1 MLLTYACLA
10 FLLLLVLTAQP
21 AAAHPLGNFS
31 VNHQTR
37 VKISKDRVELLYIL
51 DQAEIP
57 TAQERNLP
65 HAEVTARKQAEV
77 RRNLYLIVNGQR
89 RALHAA
95 ADPKLSFPPGAGGL
109 PITRL
114 ELPLVARVAQPRFVE
129 VRDLTFE
136 GRIGWVD
143 LVSERGRG
151 TAVRTYVSPLD
162 PTNRLRTYR
171 GITLKGV
178 PDQRAGQFRVKPG
191 RGTLATP
198 SAPAAE
204 VGNQSG
210 GGNDSAASHDGGGSR
225 GDAFTQLFE
234 DAANGEGLFVVL
246 LLAAFAWGALH
257 AISPGHGKAMVAAYL
272 IGTRGTAKHAV
283 ALGAIVTVT
292 HTIGVFALGLVTLF
306 LSQYILP
313 EDLYPWLNLAS
324 GLLIVAVGLGVLRSR
339 LRWRNQQLA
348 GHEHEGGQHHHENS
362 HEHHHHHEHA
372 HSHGGGHHDHHVPE
386 TTWKGLTGLGVSAG
400 IIPCPTALVVLLAAI
415 TQQEIALGLLLI
427 VVFSIG
433 LATTLTGIGLGVVY
447 AKRLATRFSSRINFS
462 SRMVAALPALSTFV
476 ILLLGV
482 ALTAKALPEVL

>member
-1 MLLTYACLA
+1 MLLTRACLA
-10 FLLLLVLTAQP
+10 LLLLLVLTAEP

-57 TAQERNLP
+57 TAQERNLSR
-65 HAEVTARKQAEV
+65 AEVIARKQAEV
-77 RRNLYLIVNGQR
+77 EKNLFLIVNGKR
-89 RALHAA
+89 RVLKAS

-109 PITRL
+109 PVTRL
-114 ELPLVARVAQPRFVE
+114 ELPLVARQLRPRLVE

-143 LVSERGRG
+143 LVSERGHG

-171 GITLKGV
+171 GISLKGV
-178 PDQRAGQFRVKPG
+178 PDQRDGQFRVRSG
-191 RGTLATP
+191 QGTLATP
-198 SAPAAE
+198 SAPAPQTGSEAGGE
-204 VGNQSG
+204 NDGSSG
-210 GGNDSAASHDGGGSR
+210 GDTAQTRD
-225 GDAFTQLFE
+225 DAFTRLFE
-234 DAANGEGLFVVL
+234 DASNGEGLFVVL

-257 AISPGHGKAMVAAYL
+257 AVSPGHGKAMVAAYL

-283 ALGAIVTVT
+283 ALGGIVTVT

-339 LRWRNQQLA
+339 LRWRREQLA
-348 GHEHEGGQHHHENS
+348 ASAQPS
-362 HEHHHHHEHA
+362 SADHHHHDEGG
-372 HSHGGGHHDHHVPE
+372 HSHGGKHHHHNVPE
-386 TTWKGLTGLGVSAG
+386 TTWKGLTGMGISAG

-415 TQQEIALGLLLI
+415 TQQQIGLGLLLI
-427 VVFSIG
+427 VVFSLG

-447 AKRLATRFSSRINFS
+447 ARRLATRFSSRVNFS
-462 SRMVAALPALSTFV
+462 SRMVAALPALSTIV

-482 ALTAKALPEVL
+482 VLTAKAVPDIL